1 MRLLVA
7 CPKSSNAGPC
17 QLCREKDV
25 RGMCLIFRGFGT
37 VAPEILLKDLSEIEI
52 LLSKFEILENRV
64 WWSIGRGAGS

>member
-1 MRLLVA
+1 
-7 CPKSSNAGPC
+7 
-17 QLCREKDV
+17 
-25 RGMCLIFRGFGT
+25 MCLIFRGFGT